1 MHIKTLTFLLCS
13 LATIPLYGMKKS
25 VTFAVTEETPADAT
39 GLAALITGYSVKKNA
54 AENMNQELDFDTQV
68 KFAQNILGYQKEA
81 FVAVGE
87 KQFAIVSEAL
97 TLLNGS
103 IGAQKKQLAC
113 DLEKRLFTKQSWGF
127 GGVAAILGA
136 TLCIW
141 RKPLF
146 IPRVIGFLAAAT
158 GFGIYTIAERSRYS
172 AVRSTLESLE
182 TLQTSVTTWIN
193 TPSPFQTT
201 LDASSEIILGNLYTD
216 PEGSPDAWDDIHPK

>member
-13 LATIPLYGMKKS
+13 LATIPLYGMKKT
-25 VTFAVTEETPADAT
+25 VTVADDDTAADAT
-39 GLAALITGYSVKKNA
+39 GLSKLITGYSVKQNA
-54 AENMNQELDFDTQV
+54 AENMNQGLDFDTQAD
-68 KFAQNILGYQKEA
+68 FAQKILGYQKEA

-103 IGAQKKQLAC
+103 IGAQK
-113 DLEKRLFTKQSWGF
+113 FTKQSWGF

-172 AVRSTLESLE
+172 AVRTQLESLE
-182 TLQTSVTTWIN
+182 TLQTLLTAWIKA
-193 TPSPFQTT
+193 PSPFQTT
-201 LDASSEIILGNLYTD
+201 LDACGEIPTGNMY
-216 PEGSPDAWDDIHPK
+216 PDVDEQ